1 MDIVYVGIAVAFFAA
16 LSWCV
21 ARGVD
26 RVQSVREKR

>member
-1 MDIVYVGIAVAFFAA
+1 MDIVYVGIGVAFFAA